1 MADTTAPAPSAPKIK
16 TRKLRQRAC
25 DEKSPKGKLCFG
37 HLKRSYD
44 YPREIERKVGR
55 GPSSTAASVAESFT
69 GPIPPSCPIPTP
81 CAINIR

>member
-1 MADTTAPAPSAPKIK
+1 MADTTVPAPSAPKIK

-37 HLKRSYD
+37 HLKRWYD

-69 GPIPPSCPIPTP
+69 GPSPPSCPVPTP
-81 CAINIR
+81 CAMNIR